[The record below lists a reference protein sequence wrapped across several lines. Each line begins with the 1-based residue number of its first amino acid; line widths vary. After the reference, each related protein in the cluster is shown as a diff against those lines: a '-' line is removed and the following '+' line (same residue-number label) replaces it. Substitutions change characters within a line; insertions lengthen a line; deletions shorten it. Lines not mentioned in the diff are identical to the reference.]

1 MEVFNVK
8 VKPGQ
13 EESFQQL
20 RERFITL
27 AWNTNH
33 VENVFKFTV
42 NCDIMQPQ
50 KGLSG
55 PKRALGTKSGPLGLE
70 EIVSTVVRIAGR
82 SILLMI
88 GGGVPEVATLRQEHQ
103 VTLVINSTHLS
114 VLLPPIIY
122 IYILSYSNLI
132 PIFLCVSLR

>member
-1 MEVFNVK
+1 MRQCRIYGVLIRGEWGKVRRVVRCQTRVQLTGIKNVLLEYTLRLLPLPGKIMEVFNVK

-70 EIVSTVVRIAGR
+70 EIVS
-82 SILLMI
+82 IL
-88 GGGVPEVATLRQEHQ
+88 
-103 VTLVINSTHLS
+103 
-114 VLLPPIIY
+114 
-122 IYILSYSNLI
+122 
-132 PIFLCVSLR
+132 